1 MDRGRVVQGG
11 GSRELEKVALI
22 SGETGRL
29 TPEDRVA
36 DTLPSGCWALS
47 LASLPRVLCYPDE
60 GLKRR
65 LLPDEK
71 NLTPG
76 QGQQD
81 TPPTH
86 THKFHAKDK
95 VLATQAQS
103 SPLRCRLARSQVMS
117 EWDVQEPACA

>member
-81 TPPTH
+81 TPRHTPTSF
-86 THKFHAKDK
+86 TPRIKFLPPRHN
-95 VLATQAQS
+95 
-103 SPLRCRLARSQVMS
+103 PHH
-117 EWDVQEPACA
+117 